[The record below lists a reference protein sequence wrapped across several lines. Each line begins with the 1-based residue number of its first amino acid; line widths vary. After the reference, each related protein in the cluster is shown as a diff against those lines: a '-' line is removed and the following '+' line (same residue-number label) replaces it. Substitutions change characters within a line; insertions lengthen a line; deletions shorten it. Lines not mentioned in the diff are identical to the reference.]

1 MPKLPLS
8 PFLLDPNAEPPVR
21 EPNAEPHAGACAAHA
36 PAPGRRG
43 AMDLDAA
50 ELFVIAALRAWVA
63 PQMHPGEVHPD
74 WRELFRMARVGAP
87 AMVAFDGLMSII
99 AAQATRLIDV
109 HCCRCP
115 ALGEDEGLML
125 RLVTALQSGE
135 ALPALEILGDW
146 LPDEA
151 TAPAL
156 LAARRFALSIAEA
169 GLALPRRGQVIALHA
184 SRTLH

>member
-8 PFLLDPNAEPPVR
+8 PFLLDPNAEPPVP
-21 EPNAEPHAGACAAHA
+21 ESHPGACAAHA

-43 AMDLDAA
+43 AMDLDAS

-74 WRELFRMARVGAP
+74 WRELFRMAKAGVP
-87 AMVAFDGLMSII
+87 AMLAFDGLMSII
-99 AAQATRLIDV
+99 AAHATRLIDV

-115 ALGEDEGLML
+115 ALGDDEALML
-125 RLVTALQSGE
+125 CLVTALQSGE

-169 GLALPRRGQVIALHA
+169 GFALPRRGQVIALSA